1 MAASTLKVPAAD
13 GFVKPGF
20 EHVQDVFR
28 QTIEEGIERG
38 GSFAAY
44 FQGELVVNLWGGFA
58 DEEARRPWK
67 YNTASVFYS
76 TTKSPSAVVIGHL
89 VDRGYLDYEQPISRY
104 WPEYGQNGKEK
115 TTLKQLLS
123 LKSGVPVLSD
133 PFKLSLIRDD
143 PQQLES
149 ILAQQTPWKMG
160 DEFYAYSPVAIG
172 LYLDQIVRK
181 VDPLKRNLSQYFQ
194 EEIAKPFGVDFH
206 IGISKPA
213 YWRVA
218 RPVVTVRGQAYKKYI
233 QQMAA
238 NPDLDINLLLLSQ
251 SQPID
256 FQRNSLIHD
265 PDFMELPV
273 GSTHGVGSA
282 EGMAKLHGILA
293 NGGLLRGQCLLSAQ
307 TLKLMQTPLSMGTEK
322 HFGQEMFYSYGMTL
336 LPVLEGNEVK
346 YNFGHG
352 GFGGQFA
359 ASDVQHKTGWA
370 YVTNYLDPTI
380 MVTGNCKWQKLE
392 EALFKCVQ
400 KVKGINLPRKH
411 ILSARDLQNT
421 LKSSL

>member
-1 MAASTLKVPAAD
+1 MRSLCNRSMAASTLKVPAAD

-194 EEIAKPFGVDFH
+194 EEIAKPFVEPL
-206 IGISKPA
+206 IGETSELSSCN
-213 YWRVA
+213 RV
-218 RPVVTVRGQAYKKYI
+218 
-233 QQMAA
+233 
-238 NPDLDINLLLLSQ
+238 
-251 SQPID
+251 
-256 FQRNSLIHD
+256 NSLIHD